1 MYGKKI
7 YTIALAVACAG
18 IVTAAGAA
26 LPQWTA
32 VKTAYQPPAKQ
43 VFNAAVPQ
51 GNIVSANLI
60 LTTVP
65 GDAAEQQRI
74 YAPIAER
81 LSTALGRTVQFKPA
95 SDWLTYSREMTA
107 GNYDLILDDAH
118 FNSWRTEHIQHV
130 PLLSLGDKTAFGLV
144 TRIGDNNSQSVDKLS
159 GRRVCT
165 VAAPDLGAL
174 VVLAQFSNPMR
185 QPMIVESADTD
196 ATYEAFNDGKCAAA
210 ILPNQAIEKH
220 QSELRV
226 LYRTPSFPG
235 ATLSAGPR
243 IDAAMRSKI
252 VATLTAEPGIK
263 ATQALRHYYG
273 SSALVPAQAQ
283 EYAGLSHWLKDSLYY
298 Q

>member
-7 YTIALAVACAG
+7 YTFAVAAVCAG
-18 IVTAAGAA
+18 IVTAANAA
-26 LPQWTA
+26 LPQWT
-32 VKTAYQPPAKQ
+32 VKTAYQPPTQA
-43 VFNAAVPQ
+43 VFNAALPHP
-51 GNIVSANLI
+51 NTVSASLI

-81 LSTALGRTVQFKPA
+81 LSTALGRKVQFRPA

-107 GNYDLILDDAH
+107 GTYDLVLDDAH
-118 FNSWRTEHIQHV
+118 FNGWRTEHLQHV
-130 PLLSLGDKTAFGLV
+130 PLLSLGERTTFGLV
-144 TRIGDNNSQSVDKLS
+144 TRIGDDNNQSVDKLS

-185 QPMIVESADTD
+185 QPMIVESADTN

-210 ILPNQAIEKH
+210 ILPKQTIEKH

-226 LYRTPSFPG
+226 LYQTPSFPG

-252 VATLTAEPGIK
+252 VVALTTDLGVK
-263 ATQALRHYYG
+263 ATQALRKYYG
-273 SSALVPAQAQ
+273 SSALVPAQPR